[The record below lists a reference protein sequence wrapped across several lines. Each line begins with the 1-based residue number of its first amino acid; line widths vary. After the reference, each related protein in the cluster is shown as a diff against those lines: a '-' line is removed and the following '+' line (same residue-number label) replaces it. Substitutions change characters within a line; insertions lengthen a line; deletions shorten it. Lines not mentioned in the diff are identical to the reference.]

1 MSSEDR
7 VPDWVYE
14 EPDIVL
20 LEFSLSEA
28 SSELYGKP
36 EEFDLEFDLPVRLD
50 KALDLV
56 SGVRDEPEEKYE
68 SESCES
74 PR

>member
-1 MSSEDR
+1 M
-7 VPDWVYE
+7 PDWVYE
-14 EPDIVL
+14 EPETVL

-56 SGVRDEPEEKYE
+56 NGVRDEPEEKYE
-68 SESCES
+68 SESWES